1 MKKFNG
7 SLSRL
12 SRLSRLGFVVSSS
25 VLCLTSVSSVQASA
39 TAGLMDV
46 YQMAS
51 QHDATL
57 SQARA
62 QYQVDQ
68 ERLNTAKSYL
78 LPQIKAE
85 GSYSMMDSSNDSG
98 DINTRNLSLTLDQSL
113 YKHETW
119 AGYDKEKQSLETSK
133 YVVQTAEQKLILRV
147 TEAYFNVLLA
157 QQDVTLFKAKEKA
170 DKTQLERAEASA
182 EVGLASRVDVLQAKS
197 SYDLSKSDR
206 ITGENNL
213 DISLVELAKLTGRS
227 IRHLKGLS
235 MQVVLPKIDY
245 NQADLEAKVEAQ
257 NLAIKQG
264 TSEVLKAEQEIE
276 VQKGGYYPSVDFQA
290 KYTDSAYSGYNTATA
305 SNKDGQNTS
314 VGVTVSVP
322 LYSGGGTNSQVSA
335 ARYKVTVARE
345 ALRDSQ
351 EQARLDARVQVRSLE
366 AGESLISALREAVK
380 SNDAFLEA
388 AEEGYQVGLKSLLE
402 VLTARSNQYAARK
415 NLVAAIH
422 DQVLT
427 SLKLE
432 STLGDLTTDDL
443 LPFDKLL
450 QEPVQTAKPKA

>member
-12 SRLSRLGFVVSSS
+12 SRLSRLGLVVSSS
-25 VLCLTSVSSVQASA
+25 VLCLASVNGVQASA

-51 QHDATL
+51 LHDATL

-68 ERLNTAKSYL
+68 QSLNTAKSKL
-78 LPQIKAE
+78 LPQIKT
-85 GSYSMMDSSNDSG
+85 GGDYSVKDSSKEGYDG
-98 DINTRNLSLTLDQSL
+98 TTRNLSLTLDQSL
-113 YKHETW
+113 YQHETW
-119 AGYDKEKQSLETSK
+119 ASYDKVKQSLKTSK
-133 YVVQTAEQKLILRV
+133 YVLQTAEQKLILRV
-147 TEAYFNVLLA
+147 TEAYFKVLLA
-157 QQDVTLFKAKEKA
+157 QQDVTLFMAKEKA

-206 ITGENNL
+206 ITGENSL

-235 MQVVLPKIDY
+235 MQVVLPKADL
-245 NQADLEAKVEAQ
+245 NQADLEAKVAAQ
-257 NLAIKQG
+257 NLEIKQKS
-264 TSEVLKAEQEIE
+264 SEVLTAEQEIE
-276 VQKGGYYPSVDFQA
+276 VQKGGYYPSVNFQA
-290 KYTDSAYSGYNTATA
+290 KYTDSANSDYGSALYYD
-305 SNKDGQNTS
+305 SQQTS
-314 VGVTVSVP
+314 VKVTVSMP

-335 ARYKVTVARE
+335 ARYQVTAARE
-345 ALRDSQ
+345 ALRNSQ
-351 EQARLDARVQVRSLE
+351 EQARLDVRVQTRSLE

-422 DQVLT
+422 NQVLT

-443 LPFDKLL
+443 LPFEKLL

>member
-12 SRLSRLGFVVSSS
+12 GLVVSSS
-25 VLCLTSVSSVQASA
+25 VLCLVSVNGVQASA

-51 QHDATL
+51 MHDATL
-57 SQARA
+57 AQARA
-62 QYQVDQ
+62 QYQADQ
-68 ERLNTAKSYL
+68 QGLNTAKSYL
-78 LPQIKAE
+78 LPQIQAD
-85 GSYSMMDSSNDSG
+85 GSYFVNDSSNDYS
-98 DINTRNLSLTLDQSL
+98 DVTSRDLSLTLNQSL

-119 AGYDKEKQSLETSK
+119 AGYEQVKQSLETSK
-133 YVVQTAEQKLILRV
+133 YVMQSAEQDLILRV

-157 QQDVTLFKAKEKA
+157 QQDLQLFKAKEKA
-170 DKTQLERAEASA
+170 DKTQLERAKASS

-206 ITGENNL
+206 LTGENSL
-213 DISLVELAKLTGRS
+213 DITLEELSKLTGKSLRN
-227 IRHLKGLS
+227 LKGLS
-235 MQVVLPKIDY
+235 MQVALPK
-245 NQADLEAKVEAQ
+245 ADRNTAELEAKVEAQ
-257 NLAIKQG
+257 NLAVKQAA
-264 TSEVLKAEQEIE
+264 SQVLTAEQEIE
-276 VQKGGYYPSVDFQA
+276 VKKGGYWPAVNFQA
-290 KYTDSAYSGYNTATA
+290 KYTDSAYSDYGNTALY
-305 SNKDGQNTS
+305 SKDAQKTS
-314 VGVTVSVP
+314 VGVTVSMP
-322 LYSGGGTNSQVSA
+322 LYSGGGTDSQVSA
-335 ARYKVTVARE
+335 ARYQATAAKQ

-351 EQARLDARVQVRSLE
+351 EQARLNVRIQARTLE

-422 DQVLT
+422 NQVLNN
-427 SLKLE
+427 LRLE
-432 STLGDLTTDDL
+432 SSLGDLTTDDL
-443 LPFDKLL
+443 MVFDKLL
-450 QEPVQTAKPKA
+450 QEPVKVAKPKV